1 MNFPILVTGASGFV
15 GGHLVEALT
24 RQKKKVKL
32 LVRSSSRLAFKQ
44 TPNLQLCEGDVTDK
58 QSVEKAMRGVETV
71 YHLAGLLRGA
81 NYADYEKVNV
91 DGTRN
96 ICEAFVHQKKKNR
109 LIYVS
114 SLSAAGPSEI
124 GQALTETMPAQ
135 PVSFYGQTKLGGEEV
150 VRSYQKRMKTVI
162 LRPGAVYGP
171 REKDI
176 LEYFKM
182 VKQGWVL
189 IPGKGSLKVSF
200 VYVADLVQAILLAGK
215 SPRAP
220 GNTFFVSDGKS
231 YTWEDYSAVIGK
243 TLHRSFRVF
252 YVPMFLVKGTGYMA
266 DLKARITGK
275 ASIVSTD
282 KIKEAPGPGW
292 VCSNEKIV
300 RKLGFRPRYD
310 IEQGIRESVDF
321 YLKAGWL

>member
-15 GGHLVEALT
+15 GGHLVEALI

-32 LVRSSSRLAFKQ
+32 LVRSSSQLAFKR
-44 TPNLQLCEGDVTDK
+44 TPNIQLCEGDVTDK

-81 NYADYEKVNV
+81 NYGDYEKVNV
-91 DGTRN
+91 AGTRN
-96 ICEAFVHQKKKNR
+96 ICEAFTHQKKKKR

-124 GQALTETMPAQ
+124 GQALTETMPAR
-135 PVSFYGQTKLGGEEV
+135 PVSFYGQTKLSGEEV
-150 VRSYQKRMKTVI
+150 VRSYQKMKSVI

-189 IPGKGSLKVSF
+189 IPGDGSLKVSF

-231 YTWEDYSAVIGK
+231 HTWEDYSAVIGK
-243 TLHRSFRVF
+243 TLRRSFRVLH
-252 YVPMFLVKGTGYMA
+252 VPMFLVKGTGYLA
-266 DLKARITGK
+266 DLKARLTGR

-310 IEQGIRESVDF
+310 IGQGIRESVDF

>member
-15 GGHLVEALT
+15 GGHLAEALDH
-24 RQKKKVKL
+24 QKKKIKL
-32 LVRSSSRLAFKQ
+32 LVRSSSQLAFKP
-44 TPNLQLCEGDVTDK
+44 TSNMKLCEGDVTDK
-58 QSVEKAMRGVETV
+58 ASLKKAMDGVETV

-81 NYADYEKVNV
+81 NYAHYEKVNIE
-91 DGTRN
+91 GTRN
-96 ICEAFVHQKKKNR
+96 VCEAFVRQKTRKR
-109 LIYVS
+109 IVYVS
-114 SLSAAGPSEI
+114 SLSAAGPSEKEEPLSEEM
-124 GQALTETMPAQ
+124 APR

-150 VRSYQKRMKTVI
+150 VRSYQKKIKTVI

-182 VKQGWVL
+182 VKRGLVL
-189 IPGKGSLKVSF
+189 IPGDGSLKVSF
-200 VYVADLVQAILLAGK
+200 VYVDDLVQAILLAGRSVK
-215 SPRAP
+215 AP

-231 YTWEDYSAVIGK
+231 YTWEDYSWGIAK
-243 TLHRSFRVF
+243 AFHKSFRVF
-252 YVPMFLVKGTGYMA
+252 HVPMPLVRGAAYLA
-266 DLKARITGK
+266 DLKAQLTGR

-292 VCSNEKIV
+292 VCSNAKIV
-300 RKLGFRPRYD
+300 RKLGFKPRYD
-310 IEQGIRESVDF
+310 INQGIRKSVDF